1 MYKSAYGN
9 LPNTRVPV
17 MFNEFLPY
25 TQKIGRGVI
34 VNQTGCEQVLESNKQ
49 AFASEFVQRA
59 QFTSAYP
66 TSMSPTQ
73 FVDALFA
80 TAGVM
85 PSDTD
90 RMAAINEFS
99 SAITSADA
107 TARARSLRRVAENS
121 TPRAVRANGS
131 GKLANEW

>member
-1 MYKSAYGN
+1 
-9 LPNTRVPV
+9 
-17 MFNEFLPY
+17 MFNEFLPD

-34 VNQTGCEQVLESNKQ
+34 VNQTGWEQVLESNKQ

-85 PSDTD
+85 PSDK
-90 RMAAINEFS
+90 RVPVS
-99 SAITSADA
+99 PQSAIKCYPC
-107 TARARSLRRVAENS
+107 RQVSLNYSESLLFHGGDRGS
-121 TPRAVRANGS
+121 TPVRDANS
-131 GKLANEW
+131 

>member
-1 MYKSAYGN
+1 
-9 LPNTRVPV
+9 
-17 MFNEFLPY
+17 
-25 TQKIGRGVI
+25 
-34 VNQTGCEQVLESNKQ
+34 
-49 AFASEFVQRA
+49 
-59 QFTSAYP
+59 
-66 TSMSPTQ
+66 MSPTQ

-107 TARARSLRRVAENS
+107 TARARSLRGVAEHS
-121 TPRAVRANGS
+121 TFAQREFNRAFVLVQYFGYLRRNPNDA
-131 GKLANEW
+131 